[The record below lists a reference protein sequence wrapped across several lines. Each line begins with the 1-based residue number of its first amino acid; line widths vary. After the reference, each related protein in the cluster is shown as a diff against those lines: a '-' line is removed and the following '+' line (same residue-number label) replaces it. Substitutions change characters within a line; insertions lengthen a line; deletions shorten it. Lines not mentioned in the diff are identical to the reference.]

1 MIMAARTA
9 RRTASAMMPP
19 FFLIL
24 EEVLVLVT
32 LGSLGAELDAAISLV
47 SSSFWLS
54 RISSLTTTVV
64 EDTVVDTV
72 VGAGSVVAAE
82 AETEELTVELDGET
96 VVEDELATAVV
107 EIEVVEEDDE
117 EDDEYDEYD
126 DEVDEAV
133 VVEVDT
139 CLGSTSL
146 PDLSLSVLV
155 ASSMVNDSGLHAASS
170 SPVSQSAGHHTPRS
184 GGYTSPPHSG
194 TLSCLQHTW
203 RHTWHCPQPDSCHR
217 DTCTRVQHHCPGCSR
232 CGNSWQS
239 DTRHLHVSD
248 QV

>member
-64 EDTVVDTV
+64 EDTVEDTE
-72 VGAGSVVAAE
+72 VGAGSVVAAAE
-82 AETEELTVELDGET
+82 AETEELTVELVGET

-117 EDDEYDEYD
+117 EDDEEVDE
-126 DEVDEAV
+126 EVDEAV

-139 CLGSTSL
+139 WSDSTSL

-155 ASSMVNDSGLHAASS
+155 ASSMVSDSGLHAASS
-170 SPVSQSAGHHTPRS
+170 SPVSQSAVPSHTQVRGIHFP
-184 GGYTSPPHSG
+184 SPQWNTELSSAHVDTHV
-194 TLSCLQHTW
+194 TLSSARLM
-203 RHTWHCPQPDSCHR
+203 P
-217 DTCTRVQHHCPGCSR
+217 
-232 CGNSWQS
+232 
-239 DTRHLHVSD
+239 
-248 QV
+248 

>member
-64 EDTVVDTV
+64 EDTVVDTE
-72 VGAGSVVAAE
+72 VGAGSVVAAAE
-82 AETEELTVELDGET
+82 AETEELTVELVGET

-107 EIEVVEEDDE
+107 EIKVVEEDDE
-117 EDDEYDEYD
+117 EDDEYD

-170 SPVSQSAGHHTPRS
+170 SPVSQSAVPSHTQVRGIHFP
-184 GGYTSPPHSG
+184 SPQWNTELSSAHVETHV
-194 TLSCLQHTW
+194 TLSSARLM
-203 RHTWHCPQPDSCHR
+203 P
-217 DTCTRVQHHCPGCSR
+217 
-232 CGNSWQS
+232 
-239 DTRHLHVSD
+239 
-248 QV
+248 

>member
-1 MIMAARTA
+1 MAARTA

-64 EDTVVDTV
+64 EDTVVDTE
-72 VGAGSVVAAE
+72 VGAGSVVAAAE
-82 AETEELTVELDGET
+82 AETEELTVELVGET

-117 EDDEYDEYD
+117 EDDEEDEEYDDEYD

-139 CLGSTSL
+139 CLVSSSL

-170 SPVSQSAGHHTPRS
+170 SPVSQSAVPSHTQVRGIHFP
-184 GGYTSPPHSG
+184 SPQWNTELSSAHVDTHV
-194 TLSCLQHTW
+194 TLFSARLM
-203 RHTWHCPQPDSCHR
+203 P
-217 DTCTRVQHHCPGCSR
+217 
-232 CGNSWQS
+232 
-239 DTRHLHVSD
+239 
-248 QV
+248 

>member
-1 MIMAARTA
+1 MAARTA

-64 EDTVVDTV
+64 EDTVVDTE

-82 AETEELTVELDGET
+82 AETEELTVELVGET

-117 EDDEYDEYD
+117 EDDEEVDE
-126 DEVDEAV
+126 EVDEAV

-139 CLGSTSL
+139 WSDSTSL

-155 ASSMVNDSGLHAASS
+155 ASSMVSDSGLHAASS
-170 SPVSQSAGHHTPRS
+170 SPVSQSAVPSHTQVRGIHFP
-184 GGYTSPPHSG
+184 SPQWN
-194 TLSCLQHTW
+194 TELS
-203 RHTWHCPQPDSCHR
+203 SA
-217 DTCTRVQHHCPGCSR
+217 
-232 CGNSWQS
+232 
-239 DTRHLHVSD
+239 HVETHVALSSARLMP
-248 QV
+248 